1 MTRDTPDPEPGE
13 TSPGPIPMHRLMASY
28 RFDDDLARVLT
39 AFQTAPPTLGATEA
53 RVRVRVA
60 VVSTVETQH
69 TAWVCRPDSYS
80 LCITDR
86 RDTSLTKLTTLLSFE
101 R

>member
-39 AFQTAPPTLGATEA
+39 AFQIAPPTLGATEA
-53 RVRVRVA
+53 RVRARVA

-69 TAWVCRPDSYS
+69 TAWVLPTRRLQPLHHRQTGHVPDQTDH
-80 LCITDR
+80 ITQ
-86 RDTSLTKLTTLLSFE
+86 L
-101 R
+101 